1 MFTKSIVNLCAR
13 NANLL
18 KSPQFAVRN
27 LSVSAVKYDIVK
39 IQSTDDFKDKVIN
52 SKVPVVVDFF
62 AT

>member
-1 MFTKSIVNLCAR
+1 MFGRTTTTLLMKNSYFTRPSFILR
-13 NANLL
+13 NISLTIPKN
-18 KSPQFAVRN
+18 
-27 LSVSAVKYDIVK
+27 DIIK

>member
-1 MFTKSIVNLCAR
+1 MLGRHATTLLFRSPYFAKPSLILR
-13 NANLL
+13 NI
-18 KSPQFAVRN
+18 
-27 LSVSAVKYDIVK
+27 SVTTPNNDIIK